1 MCATYPSSSHLNI
14 LPVLLLQTFA
24 DAVPAGS
31 VDCCEG
37 ILSQVGGH
45 AHKEAL
51 SPLDSAL
58 SSKLLSGVGEPL
70 ALRQQAL
77 QLQA

>member
-1 MCATYPSSSHLNI
+1 M
-14 LPVLLLQTFA
+14 LLQTFA

-31 VDCCEG
+31 VDCREAVV
-37 ILSQVGGH
+37 SQVVPRGGQVQQ
-45 AHKEAL
+45 EGL

-58 SSKLLSGVGEPL
+58 ASKLLAGVGEPL

-77 QLQA
+77 QLEAERV